1 MPTTSQSVDGPFR
14 CDFIH
19 VPCAHPTFESA
30 GSCPPRRTP
39 AWTNPAISALK
50 SGSAPG
56 PRRSEPERA
65 NRRMSS
71 GGSRRWLRP
80 AGTLRSRRSPR
91 LVAVSFDAVDAGFG
105 LPLPSAPQ
113 RSVQLD
119 HGGELIPCGR
129 GELQLCAEEL
139 ALDVKDLELGGE
151 STVVAKRD
159 HRERP
164 AVRRH
169 AALALRAD
177 VPHLAVRDQGVL
189 DFAERLLDRLQVL
202 EGRLLLSRLK
212 ALNGV
217 LDPPCGKERNS
228 HGGDRRTKPGAPR
241 GEGGPRH
248 ALDAPHSP
256 ERDLLEGFRPFPTD
270 SRVCGRPRLSCLRDM
285 LPAL

>member
-1 MPTTSQSVDGPFR
+1 
-14 CDFIH
+14 
-19 VPCAHPTFESA
+19 
-30 GSCPPRRTP
+30 
-39 AWTNPAISALK
+39 
-50 SGSAPG
+50 
-56 PRRSEPERA
+56 
-65 NRRMSS
+65 MSS

-80 AGTLRSRRSPR
+80 RTLRSRRSPR

-169 AALALRAD
+169 SALALRAD

-189 DFAERLLDRLQVL
+189 DFAERLLDRLQAL

-212 ALNGV
+212 ALDGV

-228 HGGDRRTKPGAPR
+228 HGGTARPQTRPPPEESGQ
-241 GEGGPRH
+241 RH
-248 ALDAPHSP
+248 ALHAPP
-256 ERDLLEGFRPFPTD
+256 PP
-270 SRVCGRPRLSCLRDM
+270 GREL
-285 LPAL
+285 

>member
-1 MPTTSQSVDGPFR
+1 PRTAPPHLPTPSLHDALP
-14 CDFIH
+14 
-19 VPCAHPTFESA
+19 
-30 GSCPPRRTP
+30 
-39 AWTNPAISALK
+39 IS
-50 SGSAPG
+50 
-56 PRRSEPERA
+56 
-65 NRRMSS
+65 
-71 GGSRRWLRP
+71 
-80 AGTLRSRRSPR
+80 
-91 LVAVSFDAVDAGFG
+91 
-105 LPLPSAPQ
+105 LPSAPQ

-177 VPHLAVRDQGVL
+177 VPHLAVIDQGVL

-212 ALNGV
+212 ALDGV

-228 HGGDRRTKPGAPR
+228 HGGTDRPKP
-241 GEGGPRH
+241 
-248 ALDAPHSP
+248 
-256 ERDLLEGFRPFPTD
+256 
-270 SRVCGRPRLSCLRDM
+270 
-285 LPAL
+285 